1 MDTGTQRR
9 GDDSAQ
15 DQDGYDDRPALCVT
29 VGGQSALLKGW
40 VVADSLVDSMAMGG
54 TRMTGSVTQGE
65 VRALARGMTTKLA
78 LVDLPIGGAKAG
90 VVSVAGR
97 PREET
102 LRDFGRAVAPLL
114 RGGIHLGCDLGVSPA
129 DRAVVYDAAGYDA
142 RRHARASRLTADWD
156 TFWAPLVDI
165 TGFGIGVAAL
175 TALKNGP
182 EPAARRVVVQG
193 FGAVGRSVARFL
205 EDHGH
210 RIVGIADV
218 LGTVSAAGQLPV
230 AQLLSVTDA
239 AGTIDRSGLPGTVT
253 VSPEP
258 DAWLDIDADVLVLAA
273 NMDAIHAGNVH
284 RVRAGLVVEGGNLCC
299 APQAK
304 TAMYAKG
311 ITVIPDVVA
320 NVGAAAAAGCA
331 LTGTLPSELSPQQS
345 AAWLFDWVEERV
357 RRNTQDLLQ
366 VAAAG
371 GADPV
376 PALLAARRPV
386 AAA

>member
-1 MDTGTQRR
+1 M
-9 GDDSAQ
+9 
-15 DQDGYDDRPALCVT
+15 T
-29 VGGQSALLKGW
+29 VSGQGELLNGW

-54 TRMTGSVTQGE
+54 TRMTRSVTRSE
-65 VRALARGMTTKLA
+65 VRALARGMTMKLA
-78 LVDLPIGGAKAG
+78 LVELPIGGAKAG
-90 VVSVAGR
+90 VVSVEGR
-97 PREET
+97 PREEV
-102 LRDFGRAVAPLL
+102 LRDFGRTVAPLL

-129 DRAVVYDAAGYDA
+129 DRAVLYAAAGYDA

-165 TGFGIGVAAL
+165 TGYGVGVAAL
-175 TALKNGP
+175 TALKHSP

-193 FGAVGRSVARFL
+193 FGTVGRSVARFL

-210 RIVGIADV
+210 RIVAVADV
-218 LGTVSAAGQLPV
+218 LGTVSAADQLPV
-230 AQLLSVTDA
+230 AQLVSVTDP
-239 AGTIDRSGLPGTVT
+239 AGTVDRSRLPGPVT
-253 VSPEP
+253 VSPEH
-258 DAWLDIDADVLVLAA
+258 DAWLDVDADVLVLAA

-304 TAMYAKG
+304 TAMSAKG
-311 ITVIPDVVA
+311 ITVVPDVVA

-357 RRNTQDLLQ
+357 RRNTQDLLHI
-366 VAAAG
+366 AAAG

-376 PALLAARRPV
+376 PALLAARRRVSP
-386 AAA
+386 A